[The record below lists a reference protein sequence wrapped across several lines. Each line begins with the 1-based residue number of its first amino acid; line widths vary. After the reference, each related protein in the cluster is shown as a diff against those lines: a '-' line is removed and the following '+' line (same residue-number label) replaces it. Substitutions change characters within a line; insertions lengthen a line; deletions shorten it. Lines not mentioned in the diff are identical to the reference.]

1 MCDRILLMELDARTE
16 ERIDLLLPHLDE
28 RGRRLYLGAEA
39 KALGRGGVSSIS
51 AHTKVSRI
59 TIQKGIDELSGK
71 KDEEGEGNKPLGR
84 IRKEGGGRKDVI
96 ESNPGI
102 LEAVGKIIDGAEYG
116 NPINTLSYTSKSTR
130 TIAEELTAEGFSV
143 GKSSV
148 CDVLRAA
155 GYSLQGNRKLEQVG
169 AKSPDRDA
177 QFRYLKKKT
186 ENFIGAGQPVI
197 SIDCKKKE
205 PVGNFSNKGKEY
217 CKIKTP
223 RKTLDHDFA
232 TEKAVPYGIYDI
244 GDNTGFVN
252 VGVSHDTAVFA
263 VNSIR
268 AWWDSMGKEKYPKAS
283 ELLITADCGGSN
295 GNRLRLWKTEL
306 QKFANETGLTVHV
319 SHFPAGTS
327 KWNKIE
333 HRMFCYITHNWA
345 GRPLETYELIVQLI
359 AATKTKEG
367 LEIKCVLDEN
377 QYENGIKVSDEEL
390 SKVNLFKCIFHGDW
404 NYYIIPSSK
413 E

>member
-1 MCDRILLMELDARTE
+1 MELDACTK
-16 ERIDLLLPHLDE
+16 ERIDSLLPFLDE
-28 RGRRLYLGAEA
+28 RGKRLYLGAEA

-51 AHTKVSRI
+51 AHTRFSRI
-59 TIQKGIDELSGK
+59 TIQKGVDELSGTEPAEEE
-71 KDEEGEGNKPLGR
+71 KDLVR
-84 IRKEGGGRKDVI
+84 VRRMGGGRKDIV

-102 LEAVGKIIDGAEYG
+102 LEAVCKVIDGEEYG
-116 NPINTLSYTSKSTR
+116 NPMKIISYTSKSTR
-130 TIAEELTAEGFSV
+130 TIAEELTSKGFQV
-143 GKSSV
+143 GKTAV

-169 AKSPDRDA
+169 PSSPDRDS
-177 QFRYLKKKT
+177 QFRYLNKKAAD
-186 ENFIGAGQPVI
+186 FIGAGQPVI

-217 CKIKTP
+217 RKVKDP

-252 VGVSHDTAVFA
+252 VGMSHDTAVFA

-268 AWWDSMGKEKYPKAS
+268 AWWNTMGKEKYPNAS
-283 ELLITADCGGSN
+283 DIMITADCGGSN
-295 GNRLRLWKTEL
+295 GNRIRLWKTEL
-306 QKFANETGLTVHV
+306 QKFADETGLTIHV

-333 HRMFCYITHNWA
+333 HRMFCYITKNWS
-345 GRPLETYELIVQLI
+345 GRPLESYELIVNLI
-359 AATKTKEG
+359 GATKTKEG
-367 LEIKCVLDEN
+367 LEIKCVLDKN
-377 QYENGIKVSDEEL
+377 DYVHGIKVTDEEL
-390 SKVNLFKCIFHGDW
+390 GRVNLFKCIFHGEW
-404 NYYIIPSSK
+404 NYYITPSSK
-413 E
+413 V